1 MEYSLFT
8 DAIKRRRNTYKECEY
23 LSDWQVHSAH
33 LAAGSISSLAC
44 GFQQGPRYLPMPT
57 GSGKTTGAIWGI
69 VEFVKEYP
77 DKKICFLT
85 PYQDS
90 VDHVYEQL
98 RDYLGDDTVGYYHSA
113 GLMIKSKALEK
124 QVLVISHAFVEYNH
138 GKLDDRELF
147 VVDEAIYATGEAQL
161 KLEHF
166 SRIRSW
172 ATSHDVMVDEF
183 KQLFD
188 MAIELD
194 RKLETS
200 NKNYVAV
207 PNDLDFEWA
216 KRISEDLKFEEHS
229 QTIDDVKLFS
239 AAQRFCEALTH
250 GLVFLSKGK
259 TSHDKYDPV
268 YSASVLGI
276 PRLDKTVI
284 LSATGGMVYDIAGP
298 FKQDSGVRDYWT
310 GPTFQK
316 LKLVQ
321 LSGPEMVGYYNNWS
335 SPKNKEKVVAYLDW
349 LLETIPETE
358 VYLTLPKKVLVGCL
372 SDYLNLPRSEDIQ
385 YPIFFNKHG
394 KNIKISHHARS
405 VGTNEFK
412 ECDAVIYLWDNHLP
426 QTTAIQK
433 FHTLENEPITDEA
446 LESANSGQLVGDYKR
461 IKEAQFIDN
470 MMQQIGRGAVRNI
483 NELAMAGEMT
493 AYVLT
498 ERPDRF
504 VRLAAQYRGCS
515 KETLEYEKKVEQKPK
530 GRIAQV
536 IKLLSNQEPK
546 RDIPAP
552 EAEEILGFELRR
564 YSKELLENWDLRQ
577 TGYQYVPGGRGRGK
591 SATFKWNG

>member
-1 MEYSLFT
+1 MEIRLFT

-113 GLMIKSKALEK
+113 GSMHKSIALEK

-138 GKLDDRELF
+138 GKLDDRDLF

-166 SRIRSW
+166 SKIRSW
-172 ATSHDVMVDEF
+172 ATRHDVMVDEF
-183 KQLFD
+183 KKLHNV
-188 MAIELD
+188 ALELD
-194 RKLETS
+194 RKLESS

-216 KRISEDLKFEEHS
+216 KRISEDLKFEDHS

-239 AAQRFCEALTH
+239 AAQRFCEALTR

-259 TSHDKYDPV
+259 TSKDKYDPV
-268 YSASVLGI
+268 YSAAVLGI

-310 GPTFQK
+310 GPTFEK

-321 LSGPEMVGYYNNWS
+321 LSGPEMTGYYNSWS
-335 SPKNKEKVVAYLDW
+335 SSKNKEKVVAYLDW
-349 LLETIPETE
+349 LLKTIPESE
-358 VYLTLPKKVLVGCL
+358 IYLTVPKKVLVGCL
-372 SDYLNLPRSEDIQ
+372 QEYFNLPRHGEIE
-385 YPIFFNKHG
+385 YPISFNKHG
-394 KNIKISHHARS
+394 KNVKVSHHARS
-405 VGTNEFK
+405 VGANEFRN
-412 ECDAVIYLWDNHLP
+412 CDAVIYLWDNHLP
-426 QTTAIQK
+426 QSTAIQK
-433 FHTLENEPITDEA
+433 FHTLEDAPITDQA
-446 LESANSGQLVGDYKR
+446 LEAANSGQLIGDYKR

-470 MMQQIGRGAVRNI
+470 MMQQIGRGRVRNI
-483 NELAMAGEMT
+483 NEVAMAGEMT

-504 VRLAAQYRGCS
+504 VRLAAQYRRSS
-515 KETLEYEKKVEQKPK
+515 KATLEYEKKVVQKPK

-536 IKLLSNQEPK
+536 VEFLSNQEPK

-564 YSKELLENWDLRQ
+564 HSKDLLDNWDVKQ
-577 TGYQYVPGGRGRGK
+577 TGYQYVPGVRGRGK

>member
-1 MEYSLFT
+1 MEIRLFT

-33 LAAGSISSLAC
+33 LAAISISSLAL
-44 GFQQGPRYLPMPT
+44 GYEHGPIYLPMPT

-90 VDHVYEQL
+90 VDQVYKQL
-98 RDYLGDDTVGYYHSA
+98 LDYLGHDSVGYYHSV
-113 GLMIKSKALEK
+113 GSMNKDSALEK

-138 GKLDDRELF
+138 GKLDDRDLF

-166 SRIRSW
+166 SKIRSW
-172 ATSHDVMVDEF
+172 ATRQDVLVDEF

-188 MAIELD
+188 MAIDLD

-216 KRISEDLKFEEHS
+216 KRISYDLKFEDYS
-229 QTIDDVKLFS
+229 QTIDDVKLFN
-239 AAQRFCEALTH
+239 AAQRFCEALTK

-259 TSHDKYDPV
+259 TSKDKYDPV
-268 YSASVLGI
+268 YSAAVLGI

-298 FKQDSGVRDYWT
+298 FKQGSGVRDYWT
-310 GPTFQK
+310 GPTFEK

-321 LSGPEMVGYYNNWS
+321 LSGPEMKGYYNSWS
-335 SPKNKEKVVAYLDW
+335 SSSNKEKVVTYLDW
-349 LLETIPETE
+349 LLKTIPESE
-358 VYLTLPKKVLVGCL
+358 IYLTLPRKVLVGCL
-372 SDYLNLPRSEDIQ
+372 TEYLNLPRHGDIE
-385 YPIFFNKHG
+385 YPISFNKHG
-394 KNIKISHHARS
+394 KNVKVSHHARS
-405 VGTNEFK
+405 VGANEFRN
-412 ECDAVIYLWDNHLP
+412 CDAVIYLWDNHLP
-426 QTTAIQK
+426 QSASIQRY
-433 FHTLENEPITDEA
+433 HTLENEPITDEA
-446 LESANSGQLVGDYKR
+446 LGSANSGQLIGDYKR

-470 MMQQIGRGAVRNI
+470 MMQQIGRGKVRNI
-483 NELAMAGEMT
+483 DNQAVAGEMT

-498 ERPDRF
+498 EKAERF
-504 VRLAAQYRGCS
+504 TNLRVQYKGCQVQQLAYQNNS
-515 KETLEYEKKVEQKPK
+515 VKKLTGQV
-530 GRIAQV
+530 AQV
-536 IKLLSNQEPK
+536 IEFLASYESNN
-546 RDIPAP
+546 DISAKIVE
-552 EAEEILGFELRR
+552 EALGFNLRR
-564 YSKELLENWDLRQ
+564 HSKELTDNLFIEK
-577 TGYQYVPGGRGRGK
+577 TGYTYVKGKRGAGN

>member
-1 MEYSLFT
+1 MEIRLFT

-44 GFQQGPRYLPMPT
+44 GFEQGPIYLPMPT

-90 VDHVYEQL
+90 VDQVYKQL
-98 RDYLGDDTVGYYHSA
+98 LDYLGDEVVGYYHSA
-113 GLMIKSKALEK
+113 GAMNKVIALQK

-138 GKLDDRELF
+138 GKLDDRDLF

-166 SRIRSW
+166 SKIRSW
-172 ATSHDVMVDEF
+172 ATTHGIMVNEF
-183 KQLFD
+183 QQL
-188 MAIELD
+188 LD
-194 RKLETS
+194 LVIDLDGKLRATG
-200 NKNYVAV
+200 KNYIAV

-216 KRISEDLKFEEHS
+216 KQISEDLKFEDHS
-229 QTIDDVKLFS
+229 QTIDVKLFNG
-239 AAQRFCEALTH
+239 AQRFCEALTK

-259 TSHDKYDPV
+259 TSQDKYDPV
-268 YSASVLGI
+268 YSAAVLGI

-284 LSATGGMVYDIAGP
+284 LSATGGMVYNIAGP

-310 GPTFQK
+310 GPTFEK

-321 LSGPEMVGYYNNWS
+321 LSGPEMTGYYNSWS
-335 SPKNKEKVVAYLDW
+335 SSKNKEKVVTYLDW
-349 LLETIPETE
+349 LLKTIPESE
-358 VYLTLPKKVLVGCL
+358 IYLTVPKKVLVGCL
-372 SDYLNLPRSEDIQ
+372 PEYLNLPRHGEIE
-385 YPIFFNKHG
+385 YPIAFHKHG
-394 KNIKISHHARS
+394 KNVKVSHHARS
-405 VGTNEFK
+405 VGANEFRN
-412 ECDAVIYLWDNHLP
+412 CDAVIYLWDNHLP
-426 QTTAIQK
+426 QSTAIQK
-433 FHTLENEPITDEA
+433 FHTLEDEPITDEA
-446 LESANSGQLVGDYKR
+446 LESANSGQLIGDYKR

-470 MMQQIGRGAVRNI
+470 MMQQIGRGKVRNI
-483 NELAMAGEMT
+483 DNQAVAGEMT

-498 ERPDRF
+498 GKAERFTNLR
-504 VRLAAQYRGCS
+504 VQYKGCQVQQLAYQNNS
-515 KETLEYEKKVEQKPK
+515 VKKLTGQV
-530 GRIAQV
+530 AQV
-536 IKLLSNQEPK
+536 IEFLASYESNK
-546 RDIPAP
+546 DISAKIV
-552 EAEEILGFELRR
+552 EQALGFNLRR
-564 YSKELLENWDLRQ
+564 HSKVLTDNPFIEKA
-577 TGYQYVPGGRGRGK
+577 GYTYVKGERGSGN